1 MSLSSISA
9 RFLRLRTPHVRLVG
23 REDAGCILAECA
35 SGVRRIAS
43 AFLIL
48 AALIPVARAQQTSA
62 SIEEAQGYLQRNAPE
77 YGLVAGDLS
86 ELAVTD
92 SYVSRRSGVTY
103 VYFRQQVGG
112 IPVVGGEFTV
122 ALDRT
127 GEVVHAAG
135 RGAVLAVQREL
146 AANPAVTATA
156 AAEAL
161 ARDAGLDPAEPFRVL
176 SRDGGR
182 APTLTL
188 SRAGVAQEPVRT
200 ALVYHLDA
208 SGAMALAWEVGLEE
222 RAAPHYWLGYV
233 DAVDGRV
240 RARYD
245 LVVHDAF
252 GPAHRDESDGA
263 RPAASDENASVPLAA
278 PPDVSVIVE
287 DTRSDGRSALAGTY
301 KVYALPLESPLW
313 ATSAPPADA
322 RTSVANPDD
331 PTASPFGW
339 HDTDGAP
346 GAEYTVTR
354 GNNVHAYTDVD
365 GNNSPDQ
372 GSSPDGGASLAFDFP
387 IDLAQDPSAYRPA
400 AVTNLFYW
408 SNVIHDV
415 LYRYGFDEPAGN
427 FQVNNYGNGG
437 LGGDDVRAEAQDDS
451 NGSGNCNANF
461 FTPSDGSRPRM
472 QMYTCDLISP
482 DSDGDFDN
490 GVIVHEYG
498 HGISNRLTG
507 GPSAASCLVNDEQ
520 MGEGWSDFYGLM
532 FSMDAA
538 DTRTTLRPI
547 GNYLIGQPQS
557 GGGIR
562 SSPYEPAPGAPYTT
576 DLNVNSATYGAT
588 ASAGTSGGLTVPH
601 GVGFVWATILWELT
615 WDLIDAHGF
624 DSDFYDAGG
633 TAGNQIAL
641 NLVTEAMKLQP
652 CSPGFVDGR
661 DAILAADAA
670 LYPDPNSPGLGL
682 HYDTLWQAFARR
694 GLGVS
699 ADQGSSSSLTD
710 NVEAFDTPLPP
721 PELGYAPLSVSVA
734 LQPEDG
740 TSVSV
745 TLSNTA
751 ASGSENLNWTASI
764 QNGTIPTARSQ
775 PVRAMRPLDET
786 ALMRERKGE
795 DRFAGSG
802 SANLTG
808 GPDSFGYT
816 FADSDEPTGPAVD
829 FQDISGTGTAAS
841 WTPTGTF
848 PGGDEGYADV
858 ALPFSFPFYGTGR
871 GSVRVFTNG
880 VLTFSA
886 FASDSYDNGS
896 IPSGTTPN
904 AVVAPF
910 WDDLDQSAGGTVYTG
925 TLPDGRFVVQ
935 YDAVPRYG
943 QAGSSLTFQVLLSEN
958 GTIEVQ
964 YAAMTGTLN
973 SATVGIENDT
983 GSDGLPVAVNASYVA
998 SNKAVRFAPP
1008 VSWVTASPPGGSIA
1022 PGGDGTLDVAFDASG
1037 LSDGTY
1043 TADLVLT
1050 TNDPANPSVVIP
1062 LQLDVAASLALDVYV
1077 MLAGAYDTGS
1087 GVMRTDLAAG
1097 GHLPLSHPFAARG
1110 HAGSEA
1116 ADPGVITGSDPPVD
1130 WVLLHLRDTPGG
1142 ANVASRAALLLSDG
1156 VIVDTDGFS
1165 PVAFVGES
1173 SGAYFVVV
1181 EARNHLA
1188 VMSAAAVDLSSGS
1201 ASYDFRSSLSQ
1212 AYAGT
1217 GSAAMAEAAPGVWAL
1232 WPGDASGDGLVTAPD
1247 FNAWSAATAAAA
1259 EGYEASDFNLDGL
1272 VTAPD
1277 FNLWSAA
1284 TAAAAATAVPPPG
1297 GAVRTA
1303 VTR

>member
-1 MSLSSISA
+1 
-9 RFLRLRTPHVRLVG
+9 
-23 REDAGCILAECA
+23 
-35 SGVRRIAS
+35 
-43 AFLIL
+43 
-48 AALIPVARAQQTSA
+48 
-62 SIEEAQGYLQRNAPE
+62 
-77 YGLVAGDLS
+77 
-86 ELAVTD
+86 
-92 SYVSRRSGVTY
+92 
-103 VYFRQQVGG
+103 
-112 IPVVGGEFTV
+112 
-122 ALDRT
+122 
-127 GEVVHAAG
+127 
-135 RGAVLAVQREL
+135 
-146 AANPAVTATA
+146 
-156 AAEAL
+156 
-161 ARDAGLDPAEPFRVL
+161 
-176 SRDGGR
+176 
-182 APTLTL
+182 
-188 SRAGVAQEPVRT
+188 
-200 ALVYHLDA
+200 
-208 SGAMALAWEVGLEE
+208 
-222 RAAPHYWLGYV
+222 
-233 DAVDGRV
+233 
-240 RARYD
+240 
-245 LVVHDAF
+245 
-252 GPAHRDESDGA
+252 
-263 RPAASDENASVPLAA
+263 
-278 PPDVSVIVE
+278 
-287 DTRSDGRSALAGTY
+287 
-301 KVYALPLESPLW
+301 
-313 ATSAPPADA
+313 
-322 RTSVANPDD
+322 
-331 PTASPFGW
+331 
-339 HDTDGAP
+339 
-346 GAEYTVTR
+346 
-354 GNNVHAYTDVD
+354 
-365 GNNSPDQ
+365 
-372 GSSPDGGASLAFDFP
+372 
-387 IDLAQDPSAYRPA
+387 
-400 AVTNLFYW
+400 
-408 SNVIHDV
+408 
-415 LYRYGFDEPAGN
+415 
-427 FQVNNYGNGG
+427 
-437 LGGDDVRAEAQDDS
+437 
-451 NGSGNCNANF
+451 
-461 FTPSDGSRPRM
+461 
-472 QMYTCDLISP
+472 
-482 DSDGDFDN
+482 
-490 GVIVHEYG
+490 
-498 HGISNRLTG
+498 
-507 GPSAASCLVNDEQ
+507 

-532 FSMDAA
+532 FSMNAA

-547 GNYLIGQPQS
+547 GNYLLGQPQS

-562 SSPYEPAPGAPYTT
+562 SFPYQPAPGAPYTT
-576 DLNVNSATYGAT
+576 DFGVNSATYGDT
-588 ASAGTSGGLTVPH
+588 NGSGLSVPH
-601 GVGFVWATILWELT
+601 GIGFVWATILWEMT

-633 TAGNQIAL
+633 AAGNQIAMS
-641 NLVTEAMKLQP
+641 LVTEAMKLQP

-670 LYPDPNSPGLGL
+670 LYPAPNNPGLGL

-721 PELGYAPLSVSVA
+721 PELGYSPPSVSVA

-829 FQDISGTGTAAS
+829 FQNISTTGTAVA
-841 WTPTGTF
+841 WTPSGTF
-848 PGGDEGYADV
+848 PSGDEGYADV
-858 ALPFSFPFYGTGR
+858 VLPFAFPFYGTGR
-871 GSVRVFTNG
+871 SSVRVFTNG

-896 IPSGTTPN
+896 IPSGATPN

-935 YDAVPRYG
+935 YDGVPRWG
-943 QAGSSLTFQVLLSEN
+943 TTSPVTFQVLLSEN
-958 GTIEVQ
+958 GTIEIQ
-964 YAAMTGTLN
+964 YATMTGVLN

-998 SNKAVRFAPP
+998 SNKAVRFQPP
-1008 VSWVTASPPGGSIA
+1008 VTWVTASPPGGSIA

-1037 LSDGTY
+1037 LSDGTF

-1062 LQLDVAASLALDVYV
+1062 LQLDVAAGLALDVHV

-1097 GHLPLSHPFAARG
+1097 GHLPLSHPFAPRG

-1130 WVLLHLRDTPGG
+1130 WVLVHLRDTPGG
-1142 ANVASRAALLLSDG
+1142 ANVASRAALLLADG
-1156 VIVDTDGFS
+1156 QIVDTDGAS
-1165 PVAFVGES
+1165 PVAFMGTPP
-1173 SGAYFVVV
+1173 GLYFVVV
-1181 EARNHLA
+1181 EAWNHLA
-1188 VMSAAAVDLSSGS
+1188 VMSAAMVDCTSGS
-1201 ASYDFRSSLSQ
+1201 AAYDFTTSLAQ
-1212 AYAGT
+1212 AYAGS
-1217 GSAAMAEAAPGVWAL
+1217 GSAAMVEAAPGVYGL

-1259 EGYEASDFNLDGL
+1259 EGYETSDFNLDGL

-1297 GAVRTA
+1297 GAVRTGVA
-1303 VTR
+1303 R